1 MVAPA
6 PVGAAS
12 AFNSCSGILQR
23 DSRDS
28 QDGLAFEACVPQ
40 HTMWTVEPKVAVGLT
55 FELSRDNMDSQA
67 GHGFEA
73 LIDSHGVKKL
83 LWTNGSKEE
92 KDT

>member
-1 MVAPA
+1 M
-6 PVGAAS
+6 
-12 AFNSCSGILQR
+12 
-23 DSRDS
+23 
-28 QDGLAFEACVPQ
+28 
-40 HTMWTVEPKVAVGLT
+40 EPKVASGLT
-55 FELSRDNMDSQA
+55 FELRRDNRDSQA